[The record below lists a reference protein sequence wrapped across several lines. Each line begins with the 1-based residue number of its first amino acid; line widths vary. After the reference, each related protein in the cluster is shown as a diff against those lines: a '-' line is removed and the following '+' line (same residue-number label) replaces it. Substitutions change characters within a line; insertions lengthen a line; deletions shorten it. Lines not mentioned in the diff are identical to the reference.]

1 MRLWEGVK
9 QMTIIDNSAKVE
21 SELNKKIE
29 RALKAIGKTAV
40 THAMKQ
46 CPVDT
51 SRLKNSINSEIT
63 EDELHVGTNVEYAI
77 YVETD
82 DTKKHK
88 AGQKA
93 HFLRDS
99 IANHRDEY
107 KAILKAALLS

>member
-1 MRLWEGVK
+1 M
-9 QMTIIDNSAKVE
+9 IDNSASME
-21 SELNKKIE
+21 SELDKKIK
-29 RALKAIGKTAV
+29 RALEAIGKTAV
-40 THAMKQ
+40 THAMRQ

-51 SRLKNSINSEIT
+51 GRLRNSIDSEIT
-63 EDELHVGTNVEYAI
+63 EDELHIGTNVEYAI

-107 KAILKAALLS
+107 KAILQASLLA

>member
-1 MRLWEGVK
+1 MILV
-9 QMTIIDNSAKVE
+9 DNSNKITDELEKNIKLGLKSIAKTTV
-21 SELNKKIE
+21 
-29 RALKAIGKTAV
+29 GY
-40 THAMKQ
+40 AMRQ

-51 SRLKNSINSEIT
+51 SRLKNSIDSEVV
-63 EDELHVGTNVEYAI
+63 EDEIHVGTNVDYAI

-99 IANHRDEY
+99 IANHKDEY
-107 KAILKAALLS
+107 KAILQAALLR